1 MSAPF
6 LLAGPMAGKVSHG
19 ASELCVVLVEDNEH
33 MRSLLRTLL
42 MAMGIRR
49 IVEYSDGTEALAHLH
64 ETKPDFILTDLSMAP
79 MDGLEFTRAV
89 RHSADE
95 SLCVLP
101 IIVVTGHTERVQIK
115 AARDAGV
122 TEILAKPVTATGLY
136 QRIDEIIQ
144 RPRPFVRTP
153 DYCGPCRRRQ
163 HNPAYTGPWRRS
175 SDGNRAETAA
185 VVPVAK
191 PAATKRT
198 RT

>member
-1 MSAPF
+1 MQALCLPPF
-6 LLAGPMAGKVSHG
+6 YWRGRWQAKCPTELLNCALSW
-19 ASELCVVLVEDNEH
+19 S
-33 MRSLLRTLL
+33 RTTSTC
-42 MAMGIRR
+42 A
-49 IVEYSDGTEALAHLH
+49 YSDGTEALAHLH